1 MTLDAMTS
9 GKMTPEK
16 MTAGK
21 SFIIVCLL
29 WFCGLGLRLSVLAV
43 PPVIPLIRSDLHLSG
58 TEVGILTGLPVVL
71 FAIVATPGALLISRM
86 GVFLA
91 LLTGLVVAAIGSALR
106 AAVVSA
112 SELYAATILMGAGI
126 AIMQPAMAAAV
137 RQWLPSRVA
146 FGTAIYTNGLIV
158 GEIVP
163 VGLMLPVVLPYFD
176 QSWRWGL
183 AAWSLPLIAI
193 AIAVAIFAPRP
204 IDSAAGTRSPPRW
217 WPDWGSRLNWRI
229 GLIVG
234 SVASVYFCSNA
245 FIPAYLTDAGRPDLI
260 SGALTALNLC
270 QLPASFMLLGIANRI
285 ERKRWPYVAFGALAL
300 VSVIGLVCTASAWT
314 VAWAGMIGFCC
325 GVSLTLGLALP
336 PLLSQPDDVARTSAA
351 TFVISYGFAMIIS
364 LLCGAAWDISGI
376 AGFAFLPIMMG
387 ALPVL
392 ILAPGI
398 RFQSSP

>member
-1 MTLDAMTS
+1 MTT
-9 GKMTPEK
+9 GKP
-16 MTAGK
+16 
-21 SFIIVCLL
+21 FIIVCLL
-29 WFCGLGLRLSVLAV
+29 WLCGLALRFSVLAV

-58 TEVGILTGLPVVL
+58 TEVGILSGLPIVL
-71 FAIVATPGALLISRM
+71 FAVVATPGAVLISRL
-86 GVFLA
+86 GVFRV
-91 LLTGLVVAAIGSALR
+91 LLIGLGVAAIGSALR

-112 SELYAATILMGAGI
+112 SQLYLATVLMGAGI

-183 AAWSLPLIAI
+183 AVWSLPLVAI
-193 AIAVAIFAPRP
+193 AIAVAIFAPRSITSP
-204 IDSAAGTRSPPRW
+204 VGTGSQPRW
-217 WPDWGSRLNWRI
+217 WPDWRSRLNWRI

-245 FIPAYLTDAGRPDLI
+245 FVPAYLSEAGRPELI
-260 SGALTALNLC
+260 SGALTALNLG
-270 QLPASFMLLGIANRI
+270 QLPASFLLLGIANRL
-285 ERKRWPYVAFGALAL
+285 ERKRWPYVTFGALAL
-300 VSVIGLVCTASAWT
+300 LSVIGIVSTASSWT
-314 VAWAGMIGFCC
+314 VAWAAMLGFSC
-325 GVSLTLGLALP
+325 GASLALGLALP
-336 PLLSQPDDVARTSAA
+336 PLLSPPDDVARTSAA
-351 TFVISYGFAMIIS
+351 MFAISYGFAMIIS
-364 LLCGAAWDISGI
+364 LLGGAAWDISGA
-376 AGFAFLPIMMG
+376 AGFAFLPIMIG

-398 RFQSSP
+398 QFQSRIDRTERSPEVFR